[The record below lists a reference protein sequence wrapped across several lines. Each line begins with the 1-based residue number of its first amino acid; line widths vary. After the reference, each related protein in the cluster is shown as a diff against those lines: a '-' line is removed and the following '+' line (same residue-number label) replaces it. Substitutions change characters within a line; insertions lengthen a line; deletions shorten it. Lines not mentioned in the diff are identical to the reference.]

1 MECYQLERSSKFIF
15 KSKIKD
21 TLFIQI
27 IALVG
32 DKLAEFILQ
41 MKNFLVLIFAF
52 FACTISCSAKEL
64 KLDTHQNLE
73 IVFNNNLFFSD
84 SVSTKI
90 GEPGIKENKKLMA
103 MAINLSL
110 GMLGAHRL
118 YLGTKPHVPVFY
130 LLTFGGVFF
139 ILPII
144 DFFVLTF
151 SKDITPYQ
159 NNTKIIMWLNP

>member
-1 MECYQLERSSKFIF
+1 
-15 KSKIKD
+15 
-21 TLFIQI
+21 
-27 IALVG
+27 
-32 DKLAEFILQ
+32 
-41 MKNFLVLIFAF
+41 MKNFLVFIFAF
-52 FACTISCSAKEL
+52 FACTFLCSAKEL
-64 KLDTHQNLE
+64 KLDTHQNIE
-73 IVFNNNLFFSD
+73 IVLNNNLYVTD
-84 SVSTKI
+84 SISTKTV
-90 GEPGIKENKKLMA
+90 EVGIKENKKLMA

-159 NNTKIIMWLNP
+159 NNNKIIMWLNP

>member
-1 MECYQLERSSKFIF
+1 
-15 KSKIKD
+15 
-21 TLFIQI
+21 
-27 IALVG
+27 
-32 DKLAEFILQ
+32 LAEFILQ
-41 MKNFLVLIFAF
+41 MKNFFILVFAF
-52 FACTISCSAKEL
+52 FACSISCSAKETGF
-64 KLDTHQNLE
+64 DSHQNLE
-73 IVFNNNLFFSD
+73 IVLNNNLSFSD
-84 SVSTKI
+84 SVSAKI
-90 GEPGIKENKKLMA
+90 TEPSIKENKKLMA
-103 MAINLSL
+103 ATINLTL

-159 NNTKIIMWLNP
+159 NNNKIIMWLNP

>member
-1 MECYQLERSSKFIF
+1 M
-15 KSKIKD
+15 
-21 TLFIQI
+21 
-27 IALVG
+27 
-32 DKLAEFILQ
+32 AEFILQ
-41 MKNFLVLIFAF
+41 MKNFLILIFAF
-52 FACTISCSAKEL
+52 FACSISSSAKVTRF
-64 KLDTHQNLE
+64 DSYQNLE
-73 IVFNNNLFFSD
+73 IVLNNNLSFSD
-84 SVSTKI
+84 SVSAKTS
-90 GEPGIKENKKLMA
+90 EPSIKENKKLMA
-103 MAINLSL
+103 AAINLTL

>member
-1 MECYQLERSSKFIF
+1 M
-15 KSKIKD
+15 
-21 TLFIQI
+21 
-27 IALVG
+27 
-32 DKLAEFILQ
+32 AEFILQ
-41 MKNFLVLIFAF
+41 MKNFLILIFAF
-52 FACTISCSAKEL
+52 FACSIFCSAKETAF
-64 KLDTHQNLE
+64 DSHQNLE
-73 IVFNNNLFFSD
+73 VFLNNNLSFSD
-84 SVSTKI
+84 SVSTKTA
-90 GEPGIKENKKLMA
+90 EPNIKENKKLMA

-159 NNTKIIMWLNP
+159 NNNKIIMWLNP